1 MNPLM
6 VRTAL
11 AVAADMWSR
20 SARISLREVKPWQ
33 KADIR
38 VKFALYN
45 HGDGISFDGPGG
57 VIAHAFFPQYGDIHF
72 DDSETFTL
80 FRINPKALD
89 LLQVTLIN
97 FFFFFCKIEA
107 YI

>member
-80 FRINPKALD
+80 FRINSKALD